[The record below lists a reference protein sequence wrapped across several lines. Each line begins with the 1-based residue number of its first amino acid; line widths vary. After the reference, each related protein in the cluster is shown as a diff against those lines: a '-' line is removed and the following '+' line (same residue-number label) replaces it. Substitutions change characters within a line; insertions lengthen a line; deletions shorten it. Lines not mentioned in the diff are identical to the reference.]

1 MSAKGESLTSGEY
14 IRHHLESWQVHWDLS
29 PVVRAPGEK
38 ASVIDFSVIN
48 LDSVFFSVFLGV
60 FASFFMWRVARKA
73 TSGVPGRFQAAVE
86 MLLEMVDSQAKSII
100 HNEQSRRFI
109 APMAFFVMIWVFL
122 MNAMDFL
129 PVDLL
134 PAARQAMSAD
144 PEHAYLRFLPTA
156 DLSVPMG
163 MAIFVLLLRFY
174 YSAKVKG
181 IGGWAHELVTA
192 PFGTSKNP
200 IFWLLLAIVNLS
212 MQIIEFLANT
222 VSHGMRLFGNM
233 YAGEL
238 VFLLIALMGGAF
250 VFNPAQAGFWL
261 GAGHILAGSIWAIF
275 HILIVS
281 LQAFIFMMLTLIY
294 LGQSH
299 DSH

>member
-1 MSAKGESLTSGEY
+1 MSAEDQALTAGDY
-14 IRHHLESWQVHWDLS
+14 IRHHLQNLQVGWDMS
-29 PVVRAPGEK
+29 PVQSGGK
-38 ASVIDFSVIN
+38 ASIVDFSIIN
-48 LDSVFFSVFLGV
+48 IDTVFFSVVLGV
-60 FASFFMWRVARKA
+60 VACFVMWRAARKA
-73 TSGVPGRFQAAVE
+73 TSGVPGRFQAAIE
-86 MLLEMVDSQAKSII
+86 LLLEMVDGQAKSII
-100 HNEQSRRFI
+100 HNEQSRKFI
-109 APMAFFVMIWVFL
+109 APMAMFVMIWVFL

-134 PAARQAMSAD
+134 PVLWQTMTSD
-144 PEHAYLRFLPTA
+144 SHAPLRFLPTA

-174 YSAKVKG
+174 YSIKVKG
-181 IGGWAHELVTA
+181 LGGWTHELVTA

-200 IFWLLLAIVNLS
+200 IAWLILAIVNVS

-250 VFNPAQAGFWL
+250 VFNPGQVGFWL
-261 GAGHILAGSIWAIF
+261 GAGHVLAGSIWAIF
-275 HILIVS
+275 HILIVT

-299 DSH
+299 DAH